1 MSGSGGIAAR
11 AVMCAIRI
19 YRRYL
24 SPLLPGSCIYVPTC
38 SQNALE
44 AVEKYGA
51 LKGSWLGIK
60 RIARCH
66 PLHKGGYD
74 PVP

>member
-1 MSGSGGIAAR
+1 MKAVGGFARGAVLSG
-11 AVMCAIRI
+11 IRF
-19 YRRYL
+19 YRRFL

-38 SQNALE
+38 SAYAYE
-44 AVEKYGA
+44 AVERYGA
-51 LKGSWLGIK
+51 LRGVWMGIK
-60 RIARCH
+60 RIVRCH